1 MGEWM
6 PCALRYSCLRV
17 FILGIVLHLSLAGP
31 VYSASNDSREWEV
44 CLAISAKKVGVP
56 ATLLH
61 AIVDVESNGH
71 PWTFGFRKENGQ
83 WASRYLDDRQTAEK
97 FLRYLWKAQ
106 LYFDAGLA
114 QISSQNLERFW
125 RTKGISPLDALEPC
139 TNLQLAAI
147 VLGEQIKKH
156 GYTWGAIA
164 GYNGSVKY
172 IPRVWKALC
181 QRQPMAGC
189 PRG

>member
-1 MGEWM
+1 MNELM
-6 PCALRYSCLRV
+6 SNTLCCSSLRILALG
-17 FILGIVLHLSLAGP
+17 FFLHLFLAVP
-31 VYSASNDSREWEV
+31 AHSTSNDLPDWEM

-56 ATLLH
+56 TTLLH

-71 PWTFGFRKENGQ
+71 PWAFGFRNKNGK
-83 WASRYLDDRQTAEK
+83 WASRYLDDRQTAEE
-97 FLRYLWKAQ
+97 FLRYLWKEQ
-106 LYFDAGLA
+106 LHFDAGLA
-114 QISSQNLERFW
+114 QISSPNLKRFW
-125 RTKGISPLDALEPC
+125 KTKGISPLDALEPC

-147 VLGEQIKKH
+147 VLGEQIEKH
-156 GYTWGAIA
+156 GYTWRAVA